1 MKLTT
6 LQLLNEDRIS
16 VMWITMSDEID
27 VTSTIEF
34 ESVNNIS
41 TILNPIVEVKL
52 ISSNVVIHHQQI

>member
-1 MKLTT
+1 
-6 LQLLNEDRIS
+6 
-16 VMWITMSDEID
+16 MSDEID